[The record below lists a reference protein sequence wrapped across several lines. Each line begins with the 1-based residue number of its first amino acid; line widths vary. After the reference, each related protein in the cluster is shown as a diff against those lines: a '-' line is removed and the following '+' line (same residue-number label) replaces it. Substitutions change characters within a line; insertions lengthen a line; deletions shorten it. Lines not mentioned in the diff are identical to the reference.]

1 MSTITQTSGA
11 ETVPR
16 GPLTLV
22 SETWTLYRRAVIK
35 LARRPVILYFSLVQP
50 LVWLLLF
57 GQVFAEVARA
67 PGFSAAFGGQSY
79 LAFFAPAVIL
89 QTILFGAGQSG
100 LGLITDLDSG
110 YLSKLLTTPINRLAI
125 LLGRVLGDLTR
136 MMVQALIILTIAFLM
151 GLRFG
156 PDGVTMSI
164 TYYYGLPGVLGAL
177 LLALIFGLILAGLN
191 VAIALTTRSTE
202 ATFLIANFLT
212 FPLLFTS
219 TALLPGAALPG
230 WLQTVSQFNPVT
242 HTINAIRALLYG
254 PSIIPAGASVSGT
267 VLLAFAVLLVLAA
280 ITLTVGTRR
289 FRKVVS

>member
-1 MSTITQTSGA
+1 M
-11 ETVPR
+11 
-16 GPLTLV
+16 TLA

-50 LVWLLLF
+50 LIWLLLF
-57 GQVFAEVARA
+57 GQVFARVAQA
-67 PGFSAAFGGQSY
+67 PGFAAAFGGQSY

-136 MMVQALIILTIAFLM
+136 MMVQAVIILTIAFVM

-156 PDGVTMSI
+156 PEGVNMTI
-164 TYYYGLPGVLGAL
+164 TYYYGLPGILLAL
-177 LLALIFGLILAGLN
+177 LLAMIFGLMLAGLN

-219 TALLPGAALPG
+219 TALLPGAVLPG
-230 WLQTVSQFNPVT
+230 WLQTVSQANPVT
-242 HTINAIRALLYG
+242 HAINAIRALLYG
-254 PSIIPAGASVSGT
+254 PSIVTEGATVGGT
-267 VLLAFAVLLVLAA
+267 VLLAFAVLSVLAA

-289 FRKVVS
+289 FRQVVS